1 MRCVIFD
8 IYSRY
13 MKDTFNRFWEN
24 QFVPLGLLLAAGFII
39 VGIIASATA
48 VSIKN
53 ASNTLSVT
61 GSAELEVK
69 ADTAKWTVVVQRYAF
84 ETEVGVATTQAS
96 NDAKRVVA
104 FFKGAGI
111 ADEDIMLG
119 TVHTDQDW
127 SYSQD
132 ANAPK
137 RYAVRQD
144 ITVTS
149 KDPVALQQLSQNI
162 TVLATQGLLL
172 QVYDPQYYVST
183 LPDIRVS
190 LVGKAVEDA
199 KARAEQIAES
209 TGQSVG
215 RLQSAST
222 GVVQVLAPNS
232 TDVADYGSYD
242 TMTIDKKVMVTV
254 RATFFVQ

>member
-1 MRCVIFD
+1 MNE
-8 IYSRY
+8 Y
-13 MKDTFNRFWEN
+13 MKRFWEN
-24 QFVPLGLLLAAGFII
+24 QFVPLGVLLAGGLIVVGLIAAG
-39 VGIIASATA
+39 TA
-48 VSIKN
+48 ISIKN
-53 ASNTLSVT
+53 ANNTLSVT
-61 GSAELEVK
+61 GSATADVT
-69 ADTAKWTVVVQRYAF
+69 ADTAKWTVTAQRYAPDSG
-84 ETEVGVATTQAS
+84 VGLATTQVAD
-96 NDAKRVVA
+96 DAAKVVA
-104 FFKGAGI
+104 YLKAAGVTDDAI
-111 ADEDIMLG
+111 TLG
-119 TVHTDQDW
+119 TVHTDQDY

-137 RYAVRQD
+137 RYAIREDV
-144 ITVTS
+144 TVSS
-149 KDPVALQQLSQNI
+149 KDPAAVQKLAQGITALANQGVLLS
-162 TVLATQGLLL
+162 VS
-172 QVYDPQYYVST
+172 DPQYYVST

-242 TMTIDKKVMVTV
+242 TSTIDKTVSVTV
-254 RATFFVQ
+254 RATFFVR